1 MSNPFFKFK
10 QFTINHDRCAMK
22 VTTDACL
29 FGAWCAEE
37 IRSRKNEKRSIRLL
51 DIGTGTGLLSL
62 LVAQKND
69 CLIDAIEIHKDA
81 AQQAAENIASSPWR
95 KNIRIHHQDVLKL
108 SLTQPYDVIISNP
121 PFYEREIIS
130 SDKLKNQAHH
140 SDGIKLSELVSIIK
154 KHLSP
159 DGEFYLLLPFKRS
172 KEAVNILKKENL
184 FIQKQ
189 IVVSPSVGLSPSR
202 LMIKGSLQPSV
213 IKEDQIFITD
223 EQKQYTHEFIF
234 LLKDYYLH
242 L

>member
-37 IRSRKNEKRSIRLL
+37 IRSRKNEKISLRLL

-81 AQQAAENIASSPWR
+81 AQQAAENIASSPWAR
-95 KNIRIHHQDVLKL
+95 NIRIHHQDVSKL
-108 SLTQPYDVIISNP
+108 SPDRTYNVIISNP

-154 KHLSP
+154 KHLPP

-202 LMIKGSLQPSV
+202 LMIKGSLQPAV
-213 IKEDQIFITD
+213 IKEKKIFITS